1 MEQKIIFAGPT
12 GAGKTTAIASISD
25 IEVVSTESA
34 ASDEIAAQKAFTTVA
49 MDYGVL
55 NLEGGNRVHL
65 YGTPG
70 QERFSFMWDILSEGA
85 MGLVLLLDLL
95 RPDPVK
101 DLRFYINA
109 FKNIVG
115 GGDGALAIGVTHVD
129 LAPGATLAHIRRE
142 LSIMGLNVPIFEV
155 DARERK
161 DVELLLLAL
170 LCMLETDLRRVQ

>member
-25 IEVVSTESA
+25 IAVVRTEA
-34 ASDEIAAQKAFTTVA
+34 AATDEIAVRKTFTTVA
-49 MDYGVL
+49 MDYGML
-55 NLEGGNRVHL
+55 NLEGGDRVHL

-70 QERFSFMWDILSEGA
+70 QERFSFMWEILCEGA

-95 RPDPVK
+95 RPDPVG
-101 DLRFYINA
+101 DLRFYVKA
-109 FKNIVG
+109 FEKIIKGSDRAV
-115 GGDGALAIGVTHVD
+115 AIGVTHVD

-142 LSIMGLNVPIFEV
+142 LSAIGLNVPIFEV
-155 DARERK
+155 DARQRR

-170 LCMLETDLRRVQ
+170 LSMLETDSRRVQ